1 MSLEQL
7 NRRIEEKQPLDF
19 GSIFSRSIE
28 LFKKV
33 WLQGFITLLLTVV
46 TVLPFYFMIYIPMIA
61 AGITDPEML
70 RNDDPPLIVIL
81 SMSILLPIVMIGMTT
96 FAIALN
102 AAFLKICRQKDLDG
116 AGNDDYFYFFREGRL
131 GKILVLSLIIL
142 GLSILG
148 VFTCGIGI
156 FYLVVPL
163 SLFPAFVAFNE
174 NLTAMETVKASFK
187 LGNKNWLVIFGLV
200 VVMGIVAEL
209 GILLCCVGV
218 LFTAMLSKI
227 PVYFIYKDG
236 LGFVTEMKEY

>member
-1 MSLEQL
+1 MTLEQL
-7 NRRIEEKQPLDF
+7 IKTIEEKQPLDF
-19 GSIFSRSIE
+19 GTIFSRSIE

-81 SMSILLPIVMIGMTT
+81 SMSILMPILMIGMTT
-96 FAIALN
+96 FAISLN
-102 AAFLKICRQKDLDG
+102 AAFLKICRQKDLDV

-131 GKILVLSLIIL
+131 GKILVLSLIML

-148 VFTCGIGI
+148 VLTCGIGI

-174 NLTAMETVKASFK
+174 NLTAMETVKTSFK

-236 LGFVTEMKEY
+236 LGFEAEMKEY

>member
-1 MSLEQL
+1 M
-7 NRRIEEKQPLDF
+7 DF

-81 SMSILLPIVMIGMTT
+81 SMSILMPIVMIGMTT

-102 AAFLKICRQKDLDG
+102 AAFLKICRQKDLDV

-131 GKILVLSLIIL
+131 GKILVLSLIML

-148 VFTCGIGI
+148 VLTCGIGI

-227 PVYFIYKDG
+227 PVYFIYKEG
-236 LGFVTEMKEY
+236 LGFVAEMKEY